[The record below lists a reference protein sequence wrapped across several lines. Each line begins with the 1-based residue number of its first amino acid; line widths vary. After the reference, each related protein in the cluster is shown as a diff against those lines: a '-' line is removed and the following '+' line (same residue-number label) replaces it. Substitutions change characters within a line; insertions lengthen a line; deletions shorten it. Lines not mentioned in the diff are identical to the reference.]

1 FFSVNEDGILRVT
14 SSLAYLAPGLHHF
27 NITLNKDYKDDR
39 FRIILQISLTIIDP
53 TQESGDTTVPTEQD
67 DTTETTEPMS
77 TTTTVSDT
85 LRNTTL
91 FNYPTPSASRYITTA
106 TSANSTSFV
115 TSNLFSTASTPST
128 PTFGSLSTVTSIGH
142 NSTFASS
149 GYLSTITSSRYVS
162 TLTSSDYV
170 GTLESTDY
178 VATLASSF
186 YVSALTS
193 SNPLTSSDPVTKLT
207 SSGYVSTLTSSG
219 YISTLTSS
227 DYVST
232 PDSTNH
238 ASVTNTNTVLNTSV
252 TTSGTTPTV
261 SLGFTSQS
269 EMITFPVSL
278 STAADSLSTHSP
290 VDPFYIT
297 TKSED
302 SIMTNTL
309 SNPVYT
315 SKASEDSI
323 TTNSPSD
330 IVYSSDSIMT
340 NAPSDPVYSSD
351 SIMTNA
357 PSDPVYSSDSIMTNA
372 PSDPVYS
379 SNSKMTNAPTDPVYL
394 SDSIM
399 TNAPSDLV
407 YSSNSKMTNAPTD
420 PVYLS
425 DSIMTNA
432 PSDPVYSSNSKMTNA
447 PTDLVYLSDSIMT
460 NAPTDPVYLSD
471 SIMTNAPSDPVYS
484 SNFKMTN
491 APTDPVYLSDSI
503 MTNAPSDPVYSSNSK
518 MTNAPSDPV
527 YSSDSIMTNAPSDP
541 VYSSDSIMT
550 NAPSDP
556 VYSSD
561 SIMTNAPSDPVYSS
575 DSIMTNAPSDPVYSS
590 TKLADSIRKTSS
602 TISLSTLV
610 ASEAFSS
617 LSSTNILSHTL
628 TITFSSTSKSIDMLS
643 TSATS
648 FQLTTAN
655 FLSTTEST
663 YFFSW
668 STQSTP
674 TLTPE
679 VSQISESP
687 LITPT
692 ATVSLNSVYT
702 KSSDSQMPSTLVVD
716 PTSTPVVTSTLPPE
730 NCIPETVVLT
740 QTLAQKNKTIYNIS
754 CSQSGIVGLELLSS
768 GEAGDA
774 VQLIGTSIFLSKE
787 LPNTL
792 ANFTIIV
799 AVKFVGRSDNYS
811 TTFLLAC
818 PETREPDGVI
828 FSQAW
833 PETLHTE
840 ACPTGYSGTISRW
853 CTKDATWEPYNITS
867 CTRGV
872 DKALN
877 MLDQLNSSS
886 LNMSLVKEIIK
897 LADPQKPVNNSEDF
911 KNLLTILNRLSI
923 TFKDSDAP
931 LDFDSFQQIANI
943 TDQLVS
949 GDDNVWLNERSG
961 QDQAA
966 QLMESFERMATASL
980 KSLNKTGEITLTTSK
995 LGITLNV
1002 LAKNITYDSTQSQ
1015 GWVNEAKNKI
1025 SYDPLDAGSLNYSII
1040 LYRNLADHVRLN
1052 QSLQEKFEE
1061 SKGLVNKTFNSYII
1075 SISVS
1080 QGQISKPISIT
1091 FSLVQNN
1098 YSKPAC
1104 GFLNTSNSLE
1114 SFWSTSGCTVTA
1126 FSESQ
1131 VTCTCNHLTNFA
1143 VLMSPFGNLI
1153 DTEALSYISIIGC
1166 SISLFCLTLTV
1177 IIYIVLWKYLKND
1190 RSVLHLNLSVCLMI
1204 GYIVFLA
1211 GVRSTENRVGCI
1223 VVAALLHYF
1232 FLAVFFMML
1241 AEGVEII
1248 KSVSF
1253 VFTSRSIIGYLLLG
1267 AYGIPLIIVGVSLA
1281 VTQTEGYGNDKYC
1294 WLSTSSGLIWA
1305 FVGPVLLIF
1314 LANLIIL
1321 IIVLRTMQT
1330 SRIIK
1335 DKSVPDRVK
1344 SAIRSICILSPILG
1358 LAWIFGVLSVNE
1370 ASQVFTYLFA
1380 IFNSLQGLFIF
1391 IFQCLLQHQVKDAM
1405 KEKRRKYKVQN
1416 SVDSGQKLVSSN
1428 SSVRGTQ
1435 SQSNTT
1441 TKSTSE
1447 GVFDYP
1453 LFPNAVYKDAKN
1465 ESNTVYKDAK
1475 NGNKNEVTR
1484 GLDATEAA
1492 NMAIKEDNYM
1502 NYDLAYAGTPY
1513 KNSDPMVFPN
1523 YGFSFSEMDL
1533 DDFKSN
1539 NQIVEID
1546 GNSIRSKE
1554 SWQAR
1559 SRRRK
1564 QGLDENAEIEK
1575 ERLKH
1580 VYGDVQAVRR
1590 LPQNSVPENSQLR
1603 AKERWKQLQLLAKST
1618 QKSKDRDSIPET
1630 KEDIFMAPQLGALV
1644 DSYKHNNPKKSRPQ
1658 LPPLVIP
1665 RPNAGHSLS
1674 PGYHSHI

>member
-1 FFSVNEDGILRVT
+1 MRATRKLTLHKVLLVTSTLYLYLNTVHAGLFCPSYVGNYDYHFVLEIYDVPPECLENNNIIYSLDSAGVIKCSNNTECKTSTDVADSYEVWFKKLGRPNGLQYNLTYPSTANVTLPLGTYQTVWTCGRHQYNHSCTVRTGVEEDECDFCLHNTYCEDLPVGYQCLCEDGYSGINCSQGDQRLYCNYTDIFYSTYAHACSDPKALDCYVAGQTLSQPLQFNLDKVQFNVSFLMTNQSANISICVPESAVIGNYTFIGTIEAETREKFDLTFDVYLMSVFLNVPESGYYLFNVSEDVSVNDKVVNVSKTPCSDCIQIVDNKKTENIHFFDTVWDDAITLDKNTFIVTRPLKAPNVVMKKLKAAVGQLDYGSINVTFQVTDVDEPPSCNETEIDIEISLPGDSVDTLDVHLNCSDPDVEAKFKVINYSVDPNYESFFSVNEDGILRVT

-39 FRIILQISLTIIDP
+39 FRTILQISLTIRDP
-53 TQESGDTTVPTEQD
+53 TQESGDTTVPTEQE

-91 FNYPTPSASRYITTA
+91 FYYPTPSAS
-106 TSANSTSFV
+106 
-115 TSNLFSTASTPST
+115 
-128 PTFGSLSTVTSIGH
+128 
-142 NSTFASS
+142 
-149 GYLSTITSSRYVS
+149 
-162 TLTSSDYV
+162 
-170 GTLESTDY
+170 
-178 VATLASSF
+178 
-186 YVSALTS
+186 
-193 SNPLTSSDPVTKLT
+193 
-207 SSGYVSTLTSSG
+207 
-219 YISTLTSS
+219 
-227 DYVST
+227 
-232 PDSTNH
+232 
-238 ASVTNTNTVLNTSV
+238 
-252 TTSGTTPTV
+252 
-261 SLGFTSQS
+261 
-269 EMITFPVSL
+269 
-278 STAADSLSTHSP
+278 
-290 VDPFYIT
+290 
-297 TKSED
+297 
-302 SIMTNTL
+302 
-309 SNPVYT
+309 
-315 SKASEDSI
+315 
-323 TTNSPSD
+323 
-330 IVYSSDSIMT
+330 
-340 NAPSDPVYSSD
+340 
-351 SIMTNA
+351 
-357 PSDPVYSSDSIMTNA
+357 
-372 PSDPVYS
+372 
-379 SNSKMTNAPTDPVYL
+379 
-394 SDSIM
+394 
-399 TNAPSDLV
+399 
-407 YSSNSKMTNAPTD
+407 
-420 PVYLS
+420 
-425 DSIMTNA
+425 
-432 PSDPVYSSNSKMTNA
+432 
-447 PTDLVYLSDSIMT
+447 
-460 NAPTDPVYLSD
+460 
-471 SIMTNAPSDPVYS
+471 
-484 SNFKMTN
+484 
-491 APTDPVYLSDSI
+491 
-503 MTNAPSDPVYSSNSK
+503 
-518 MTNAPSDPV
+518 
-527 YSSDSIMTNAPSDP
+527 
-541 VYSSDSIMT
+541 
-550 NAPSDP
+550 
-556 VYSSD
+556 
-561 SIMTNAPSDPVYSS
+561 
-575 DSIMTNAPSDPVYSS
+575 
-590 TKLADSIRKTSS
+590 
-602 TISLSTLV
+602 
-610 ASEAFSS
+610 
-617 LSSTNILSHTL
+617 
-628 TITFSSTSKSIDMLS
+628 
-643 TSATS
+643 
-648 FQLTTAN
+648 
-655 FLSTTEST
+655 
-663 YFFSW
+663 SW

-702 KSSDSQMPSTLVVD
+702 TSSDSQMPSTLVVD

-754 CSQSGIVGLELLSS
+754 CSQSGVVGLELLSS

-1484 GLDATEAA
+1484 GQDATEAA